1 MKSKIGS
8 MILSVFLAFGL
19 WMYVITQ
26 VSPNHE
32 WTYND
37 IKLQI
42 DGETLL
48 RERNLIITGMSS
60 DTVDLTLAGNRS
72 DLNQL
77 NSSNITLRVDMTKIY
92 DPGTHKIDY
101 SISYPSNVAGNAFT
115 RVNQHPESITVTVE
129 RLERKLVPVVIIYQ
143 GKVDDGYVVRRGDI
157 QLSNEEIQVSGPASV
172 VERITQ
178 AVIVVELDGQTESIQ
193 QDYRFTLCDQEGNA
207 VDSHL
212 ITVNAET
219 VHVDLTIHR
228 YKQVALTVTIV
239 DGGGASRETVSVKI
253 DPEIIQISGSDI
265 ALEQVGDSINL
276 GTINLADYETDT
288 KLTFQIPAIDGITN
302 DSGKTEVTVDL
313 KFNNLST
320 TEISVENFTVTGVP
334 QGHRAGVITE
344 KLIIKVRGPAALISQ
359 LKSEDV
365 IATVDFT
372 NGEAGQSTYRVT
384 ITFKEGFE
392 ALGVLGKPSVTA
404 YLQQTGK

>member
-92 DPGTHKIDY
+92 DPGTHTIDY

-320 TEISVENFTVTGVP
+320 TAISVENFTVTGVP
-334 QGHRAGVITE
+334 QGHRAEVITE

>member
-92 DPGTHKIDY
+92 DPGTHTIDY

-334 QGHRAGVITE
+334 QGHRAEVITE

>member
-1 MKSKIGS
+1 MKSKFGAVV
-8 MILSVFLAFGL
+8 LSVVLAFGL

-42 DGETLL
+42 DGETML

-77 NSSNITLRVDMTKIY
+77 NSSNITLRVDMTRIY
-92 DPGTHKIDY
+92 DPGTHTIDY

-115 RVNQHPESITVTVE
+115 RVNQYPESITVTVE
-129 RLERKLVPVVIIYQ
+129 RLERKSVPVVIIYQ
-143 GKVDDGYVVRRGDI
+143 GKVDEGYVVRRGDI
-157 QLSNEEIQVSGPASV
+157 QLSNEEIQISGPASV
-172 VERITQ
+172 VSRITQ
-178 AVIVVELDGQTESIQ
+178 AVITVNLDGQTVSIQ

-212 ITVNAET
+212 VTVNEET

-228 YKQVALTVTIV
+228 YKQVQLTVTLV
-239 DGGGASRETVSVKI
+239 EGGGASEETVTVEI
-253 DPEIIQISGSDI
+253 DPDTIQISGSDI

-288 KLTFQIPAIDGITN
+288 TLTFQIPALDGVTN

-320 TEISVENFTVTGVP
+320 TEIAIENFKITGVP
-334 QGHRAGVITE
+334 QGHRAEVITE
-344 KLIIKVRGPAALISQ
+344 KLIIKVRGPADLIGK
-359 LKSEDV
+359 LKPEDV

-384 ITFKEGFE
+384 ISFSEEFE

-404 YLQQTGK
+404 YLQETAR